1 MATINIRVDEK
12 LKNDAEQVFEELG
25 LSTTTAMTIFLK
37 AVVRNG
43 GIPFSLVLPNKETLK
58 AFEEVD
64 KISSGKIN
72 RKRYASSTELR
83 KDLKV

>member
-12 LKNDAEQVFEELG
+12 LKKDAEQVFEELG

-43 GIPFSLVLPNKETLK
+43 GIPFSLEIPNKETLK

>member
-12 LKNDAEQVFEELG
+12 LKKDAEQVFEELG

-43 GIPFSLVLPNKETLK
+43 GIPFSLEIPNKETLK

-72 RKRYASSTELR
+72 RKRYASSTEFR